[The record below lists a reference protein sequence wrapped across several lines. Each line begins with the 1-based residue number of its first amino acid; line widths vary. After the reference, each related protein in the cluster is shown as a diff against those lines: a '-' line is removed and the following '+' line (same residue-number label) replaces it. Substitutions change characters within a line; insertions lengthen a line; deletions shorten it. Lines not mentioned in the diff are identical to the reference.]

1 MDIVKVGV
9 FGIATAL
16 LSIPLQKEKKEYSV
30 LLGMAACTVLFAFL
44 ITKIQLVLEFVQKL
58 ESMTSVDSYYIGLV
72 IKMIGITYIGQFS
85 AGICKDAGHQ
95 APAAQIELFCRLSV
109 LVQSMPILLALLDTI
124 QEFMT

>member
-30 LLGMAACTVLFAFL
+30 LLGIAACTVLFAFL

-72 IKMIGITYIGQFS
+72 IKMIGITYVAEFT
-85 AGICKDAGHQ
+85 ANICRDAGCT
-95 APAAQIELFCRLSV
+95 ALAGQIELFAKVSV
-109 LVQSMPILLALLDTI
+109 LVVSLPVLLAFLEMIGSML
-124 QEFMT
+124 

>member
-72 IKMIGITYIGQFS
+72 IKMIGITYVAEFT
-85 AGICKDAGHQ
+85 ANICRDAGCT
-95 APAAQIELFCRLSV
+95 ALAGQIELFAKVSV
-109 LVQSMPILLALLDTI
+109 LVVSLPVLLAFLEMIGSML
-124 QEFMT
+124 

>member
-72 IKMIGITYIGQFS
+72 IKMIGITYV
-85 AGICKDAGHQ
+85 A
-95 APAAQIELFCRLSV
+95 
-109 LVQSMPILLALLDTI
+109 
-124 QEFMT
+124 EFTANIMSGFIRGN

>member
-30 LLGMAACTVLFAFL
+30 LLGMAACTVLFGFL

-72 IKMIGITYIGQFS
+72 IKMIGITYVAEFT
-85 AGICKDAGHQ
+85 ANICRDAGCT
-95 APAAQIELFCRLSV
+95 ALAGQIELFAKVSV
-109 LVQSMPILLALLDTI
+109 LVVSLPVLLAFLEMIGSML
-124 QEFMT
+124 